1 MSGKKGQ
8 IFKLINVDKKVVP
21 ILCAVNVLKM
31 WFYKCDVYVD
41 QLLLWNLMVS
51 FLFTYDPQKLK
62 KIVFEKVTS
71 KIGMILKTKTAH
83 FGGYK
88 LSYRLEILHTG

>member
-51 FLFTYDPQKLK
+51 FLFTYDPQKLQK
-62 KIVFEKVTS
+62 MHWKR
-71 KIGMILKTKTAH
+71 LRQ
-83 FGGYK
+83 K
-88 LSYRLEILHTG
+88 LTWF